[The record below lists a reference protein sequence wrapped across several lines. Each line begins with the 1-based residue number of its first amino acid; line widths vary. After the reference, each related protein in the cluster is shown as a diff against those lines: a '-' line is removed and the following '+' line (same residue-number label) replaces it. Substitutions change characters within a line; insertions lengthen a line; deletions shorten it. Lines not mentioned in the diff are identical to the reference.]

1 MSSSTPG
8 SGFNRRIDRV
18 VRIISNRS
26 GLFVVASD
34 MAYSPYDE
42 QTALMKKDS
51 CLVTTKGFR
60 VFAIRGPQTDE
71 LEPTT
76 KSPRVTT
83 RAASSAPKRGPG
95 GHQSLWRGIFC
106 C

>member
-1 MSSSTPG
+1 M
-8 SGFNRRIDRV
+8 

-60 VFAIRGPQTDE
+60 VFAIRG
-71 LEPTT
+71 L
-76 KSPRVTT
+76 KRMNRSLPRKVL
-83 RAASSAPKRGPG
+83 G
-95 GHQSLWRGIFC
+95 
-106 C
+106 